1 MCHARTTR
9 MQRASTRVQKTA
21 CRQTIGASLA
31 CAFTCACAQF
41 AAYGR
46 LLLDGC
52 AQRSKLVHSYI
63 SSMLYLTTVRPLQ
76 GPNLPLD
83 DLEALMTGIYASPV
97 GCLCTCAIARHAA
110 SHIAR
115 RNTTCNMYAS
125 HRRENATR
133 HPRGHSRMRMHKIAP
148 SHTHAQSRTH
158 ALARRILPQRRIRAH
173 CTCVAQ
179 CFCATVGVAGLT
191 TRSFRGSTWRR
202 LQPQSHGPTAAM
214 AERTATRCQRCLSAV
229 GRFVLG
235 ACGDYRLHGACRRPW
250 RHSYRMLCERCKHR

>member
-158 ALARRILPQRRIRAH
+158 ALARRILPQRRIRALH
-173 CTCVAQ
+173 LRGAVLLRDCWRGRFDNEVVPGQHVAQ
-179 CFCATVGVAGLT
+179 IATTVARPDRGYGGTYGHAMPTLPVGCWAVRARRMRGLPVA
-191 TRSFRGSTWRR
+191 WRM
-202 LQPQSHGPTAAM
+202 PSAM
-214 AERTATRCQRCLSAV
+214 ATLISHV
-229 GRFVLG
+229 V
-235 ACGDYRLHGACRRPW
+235 
-250 RHSYRMLCERCKHR
+250 